1 MVVKIKGVIGL
12 DITAAMVEGQLNREG
27 GDLTVELDSPGGLV
41 SESVSIFNAIAKY
54 DKGTKTIDV
63 RGEAAS
69 GASYIMFSG
78 DKVKLAHN
86 SSVFIHPPQGCTWGD
101 YRNMYS
107 YGSYLEDLTKMFISE
122 YSRYMGISEDEAKSI
137 VEAGQWFIGKEK
149 LSQLGEVY
157 DAKDAQNL
165 DENSLKH
172 QAEESMVRMQAR
184 MTRDVLEKDFKQC
197 AQMFSPARAPEMTPN
212 MSNINNKVD
221 TVIKTEVVMDKTEL
235 KEKHPDLYQS
245 VMKEGY
251 DKGYNEG
258 KEAEL
263 KRVKAHMRMIPYAA
277 DVAKKAIEDGS
288 SFMSEEIQAQYM
300 EAKFKS
306 KMMAD
311 MEDDNPPEVN
321 PGEPVNTQAN
331 GGKTTEQQKK
341 DAEMQAKKDLKA
353 ALASFGKELPDEQ
366 K

>member
-12 DITAAMVEGQLNREG
+12 DITAAMVESQLNREG

-54 DKGTKTIDV
+54 DKGIKTIDV

-78 DKVKLAHN
+78 NKIKLAHN
-86 SSVFIHPPQGCTWGD
+86 SSVFIHPPQGCTCGD
-101 YRNMYS
+101 YRDMYS

-137 VEAGQWFIGKEK
+137 VETGQWFIGREK
-149 LSQLGEVY
+149 LSRLGEVY

-172 QAEESMVRMQAR
+172 QAEESMVRMQVR
-184 MTRDVLEKDFKQC
+184 MTREILEKDLKQC
-197 AQMFSPARAPEMTPN
+197 AQMFAGIKRPEIKPQ
-212 MSNINNKVD
+212 MSNTNHKVD
-221 TVIKTEVVMDKTEL
+221 TVIKTEVRMNKTEL
-235 KEKHPDLYQS
+235 KDKYPDLYQS

-251 DKGYNEG
+251 DKGYSDG
-258 KEAEL
+258 QGAEL
-263 KRVKAHMRMIPYAA
+263 KRVKAHMTMMPYAA
-277 DVAKKAIEDGS
+277 DIAKKAIEDGS
-288 SFMSEEIQAQYM
+288 SFMSEEVQAQYM
-300 EAKFKS
+300 EARFKS
-306 KMMAD
+306 QMVVN
-311 MEDDNPPEVN
+311 MEGDNPPAVN
-321 PGEPVNTQAN
+321 PGEPINPQAN
-331 GGKTTEQQKK
+331 GGKTAEQQKK
-341 DAEMQAKKDLKA
+341 EAEMQAKKNLRDV
-353 ALASFGKELPDEQ
+353 LASFGKELPEGQ

>member
-12 DITAAMVEGQLNREG
+12 DITAAMVEGQLNREN

-54 DKGTKTIDV
+54 DKGIKTIDV

-78 DKVKLAHN
+78 NKVKLAHN
-86 SSVFIHPPQGCTWGD
+86 SSVFIHPPQGCTCGD
-101 YRNMYS
+101 YRDMYS

-122 YSRYMGISEDEAKSI
+122 YARYMNISEAEAKTI
-137 VEAGQWFIGKEK
+137 VESGKWFIGREN

-157 DAKDAQNL
+157 DTKDEQTL
-165 DENSLKH
+165 DENTLRH
-172 QAEESMVRMQAR
+172 QTEESMVRMRAR
-184 MTRDVLEKDFKQC
+184 MTREILEKDLKQC
-197 AQMFSPARAPEMTPN
+197 AQMFAGANQPETKPYLEN
-212 MSNINNKVD
+212 TNNKVD
-221 TVIKTEVVMDKTEL
+221 TVIKTEVRMDKSEL

-251 DKGYNEG
+251 DKGYSEG

-263 KRVKAHMRMIPYAA
+263 KRVKAHMTMMPYAA
-277 DVAKKAIEDGS
+277 DIAKKAIEDGA
-288 SFMSEEIQAQYM
+288 SFMSEEVQAQYM
-300 EAKFKS
+300 EARFKS
-306 KMMAD
+306 KMITN
-311 MEDDNPPEVN
+311 MEDDNPPDAN
-321 PGEPVNTQAN
+321 PGEPTNTQAN
-331 GGKTTEQQKK
+331 GGKTTEQQQK
-341 DAEMQAKKDLKA
+341 DAEMQARKNLRNV
-353 ALASFGKELPDEQ
+353 LASFGKELPDEQ